1 MSSKKPY
8 EPVQPAAITSDDVT
22 VWDGPFSNNYKGH
35 SPAYPAAPAESAGRE
50 EAAAEYDAMR
60 EDDD

>member
-22 VWDGPFSNNYKGH
+22 VWGGPFSNNYKGH
-35 SPAYPAAPAESAGRE
+35 SPAYPAAPAAPAESAGRE
-50 EAAAEYDAMR
+50 ETVGE
-60 EDDD
+60 